1 MLKENSSFFDRL
13 MYYAKEKGIKNAS
26 DLARRLGYN
35 SPEKL
40 YRLQREENAHPSYE
54 VVVDISKYF
63 EYLNLR
69 WLLLGI
75 GQKDLNFSASTPHAD
90 NTPNDINEPLE
101 TYSPNAPQTKVTPET
116 HQEVTATITPTPVLQ
131 LLLNEKDRV
140 IDTQV
145 EVINTQKQTIA
156 LLREKR

>member
-1 MLKENSSFFDRL
+1 
-13 MYYAKEKGIKNAS
+13 
-26 DLARRLGYN
+26 
-35 SPEKL
+35 
-40 YRLQREENAHPSYE
+40 
-54 VVVDISKYF
+54 
-63 EYLNLR
+63 
-69 WLLLGI
+69 
-75 GQKDLNFSASTPHAD
+75 AD